1 MNYKVTF
8 RHKCN
13 SKNMEGKLVRQLF
26 VFTSDAFKYRY
37 VIDIAQKNDKLLVNY
52 YVNDATDN
60 KYLFKSKKDE
70 FCEPFVSM
78 KDVSKTLKR
87 SNGYAYNHCTNDN
100 KKHFAKAIDKCL
112 NYLSNHGELIG
123 EDE

>member
-1 MNYKVTF
+1 
-8 RHKCN
+8 
-13 SKNMEGKLVRQLF
+13 MEGKLVRQLF